1 MTGLTTKENKMLT
14 RNVRKALYQCEGRQ
28 IVLTKDFNFIIVW
41 DLGQHD
47 WTRTP
52 NPSKVNGDQI
62 SRFDCGA
69 TITQDRNKDNTD
81 LPIATFRQHA
91 QPQGKWKVFIPEHF
105 NPYDTLVQQAK
116 RANLIKDIPSDSI
129 LIPTGD

>member
-47 WTRTP
+47 WTRTQTHP
-52 NPSKVNGDQI
+52 KSM
-62 SRFDCGA
+62 A
-69 TITQDRNKDNTD
+69 T
-81 LPIATFRQHA
+81 
-91 QPQGKWKVFIPEHF
+91 
-105 NPYDTLVQQAK
+105 
-116 RANLIKDIPSDSI
+116 
-129 LIPTGD
+129 